1 MTNPNIRFIRRG
13 QAVTLVN
20 VPPTRTLLEVLR
32 EDLGATGTKEGCGE
46 GDCGACTVVLGEAVA
61 GRVEYKAINACIRL
75 AHSIDGLALWTVEDL
90 STDPLIQPALKP
102 SRADGRPGAR
112 SAGTGVDLKVHED
125 SEHRATT
132 PPVRAAGLH
141 PVQEAM
147 VQCHGSQCGF
157 CTPGFVMSLFG
168 LYQKRVCHGE
178 SVTREQA
185 QAALSGNL
193 CRCTGYRPILDAAQ
207 SMDQFPVR
215 RVKEP
220 ELLSK
225 LEHLKTIPRWGSA
238 NLDLN
243 SVYMTPKNL
252 SELLALRR
260 MHPDAQI
267 VAGCTDV
274 GLWVTKQHRGF
285 AQVLDVTRVAELRR
299 VERYPHHIAIG
310 AAVTLADAFDAL
322 VADRPQL
329 LTFAQRFAGLPVR
342 NSGTLG
348 GNVANGSPIGDS
360 MPLLIALQAN
370 VVLMRQRDGRQF
382 SRELPL
388 EQLYTGYRQNL
399 MAPDEVL
406 AWIKVPLPVEGE
418 PSAAPGRPKQ
428 ASAPSGGSAAHEV
441 ASVGVEFLRVYKIS
455 KRFED
460 DISAVCLAVSLRVD
474 SDRILGASIGVGGVA
489 ATPVRASKT
498 EACLRQMTLADA
510 TFEQASAVLQA
521 EFEPISDMRAS
532 AAYRREVLGSLLQRF
547 WLEIQGLS
555 NVSLETLSLED
566 RA

>member
-61 GRVEYKAINACIRL
+61 GQMQYRAINACIRL

-90 STDPLIQPALKP
+90 AVDPLIQP
-102 SRADGRPGAR
+102 PGV
-112 SAGTGVDLKVHED
+112 AG
-125 SEHRATT
+125 ATT
-132 PPVRAAGLH
+132 PPARAAGMH

-207 SMDQFPVR
+207 SMHQFPVR

-225 LEHLKTIPRWGSA
+225 LEQLKTIPRWGSA

-285 AQVLDVTRVAELRR
+285 AQVLDVTRVAELRQ

-329 LTFAQRFAGLPVR
+329 QTFAQRFAGLPVR

-360 MPLLIALQAN
+360 MPLLIALGAN
-370 VVLMRQRDGRQF
+370 VVLMSQRDGRQF

-406 AWIKVPLPVEGE
+406 AWIKVPLPVAGE
-418 PSAAPGRPKQ
+418 PSTAPGRPKQ
-428 ASAPSGGSAAHEV
+428 ASAPSGGSEAHEV
-441 ASVGVEFLRVYKIS
+441 ASVGVEFMRVYKIS

-474 SDRILGASIGVGGVA
+474 GERILSASIGVGGVA
-489 ATPVRASKT
+489 ATPVRAAKT
-498 EACLRQMTLADA
+498 EACLRHVTLADA

-532 AAYRREVLGSLLQRF
+532 AAYRREVLGSLLRRF
-547 WLEIQGLS
+547 WLEIQGLP